1 MSINEY
7 AKVIYTN
14 ADITTI
20 RNELAQYGLEF
31 DNKVSKMQLAKILA
45 EKSLLR

>member
-7 AKVIYTN
+7 AKVIYAN
-14 ADITTI
+14 ADIATI
-20 RNELAQYGLEF
+20 RKELAQYGLEF
-31 DNKVSKMQLAKILA
+31 DSKVSKMQLAKILA